1 MQVRYYM
8 CFWINT
14 KDAQVTFFENKY
26 KFTLKLFI
34 AIYTD
39 VKHYFEVQIWFPLFT
54 KLIIRFL
61 LLRHCIF
68 ISDKNAVFLKSIFK
82 LELGL
87 Y

>member
-39 VKHYFEVQIWFPLFT
+39 VKHYFEVQI
-54 KLIIRFL
+54 
-61 LLRHCIF
+61 
-68 ISDKNAVFLKSIFK
+68 
-82 LELGL
+82 
-87 Y
+87 